1 MIELLVDLS
10 DREFARLLAAIGRAE
25 MRNVFS
31 STIVEPEP
39 EDPLMAKLGEEYR
52 ASGGF
57 KPAPRKPVKEPAWF
71 SHLVRDKRAKEG
83 EGKIMPGVVNA
94 CIAMREDP
102 ALSGLLGYDE
112 KHRKVVLKARLP
124 DDWSPGFFDVRVIE
138 EPDFIGLY
146 EYLLR
151 QGLRLTKEEMR
162 SAVRKV
168 AKENPLAGE

>member
-1 MIELLVDLS
+1 MLETLVSLS
-10 DREFARLLAAIGRAE
+10 DREFARLIAATGRA
-25 MRNVFS
+25 VIADLFA
-31 STIVEPEP
+31 STIVEAER
-39 EDPLMAKLGEEYR
+39 EEVDPMMAKLAEEHR
-52 ASGGF
+52 AAGF
-57 KPAPRKPVKEPAWF
+57 KPQGKRPTKEPAWF
-71 SHLVRDKRAKEG
+71 EHLIRDKRAKEG
-83 EGKIMPGVVNA
+83 QGKIMPGVPNA

-112 KHRKVVLKARLP
+112 KRKKVVLKARLP

-151 QGLRLTKEEMR
+151 QGLRLTKEEMK

-168 AKENPLAGE
+168 AKENPLTE